1 MATGPRSRPGTSRPE
16 DASYYGH
23 WFNPTLCMM
32 VEYCEGD
39 VTYTLF
45 DSGQEFVDYVVESQE
60 LLGYEHIDDWDE
72 NWVVPIER
80 DELDIYLSYMRDDM
94 VM

>member
-1 MATGPRSRPGTSRPE
+1 
-16 DASYYGH
+16 
-23 WFNPTLCMM
+23 MM

-39 VTYTLF
+39 VTYALF

-94 VM
+94 VR